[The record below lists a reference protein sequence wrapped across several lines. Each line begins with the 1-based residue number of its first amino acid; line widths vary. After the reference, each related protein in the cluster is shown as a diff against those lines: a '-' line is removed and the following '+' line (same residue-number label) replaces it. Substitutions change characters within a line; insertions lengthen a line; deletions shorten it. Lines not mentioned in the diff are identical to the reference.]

1 MAEQERDDGRV
12 VDEAFF
18 AEGRE
23 NRAMAWRGT
32 GRDGNPG
39 VGGPRGSRPGETPPG
54 AGWAPAQLPPGEAGP
69 LHTTRPG
76 YRGKEDT
83 MKELWNNFL
92 ADESGQ
98 GLVEYVLIIALVSVG
113 LILILI
119 AFRGQIADVFRA
131 IGGELDNATLD
142 QEQP

>member
-1 MAEQERDDGRV
+1 M
-12 VDEAFF
+12 
-18 AEGRE
+18 
-23 NRAMAWRGT
+23 
-32 GRDGNPG
+32 
-39 VGGPRGSRPGETPPG
+39 
-54 AGWAPAQLPPGEAGP
+54 L
-69 LHTTRPG
+69 
-76 YRGKEDT
+76 K
-83 MKELWNNFL
+83 LWNDFVK
-92 ADESGQ
+92 DESGQ